1 MEALCIFFDLE
12 ATGLFIQYAEVVE
25 IASVARLLSSE
36 GLWQDSSWSPTGGEF
51 RILVRPKKKLPRK
64 IARMTGLSNA
74 QLQRDGVRF
83 QAAIG
88 AWVAWLRSETAA
100 VDKARGKHIPLWL
113 IGHNAMTYDLP
124 LLVAQDRREHLSSAA
139 ATLYVPPCPVAPFE
153 GVDNLAGVLDTLRIS
168 RALAKARKS
177 SKDVLSMGRRLQHRQ
192 SGQSSK
198 TSHALGA
205 LYRRALG
212 HPLPAAHSALGDAR
226 GLAAICSRSPLHH
239 AVFSAVAGS
248 TFSMAAGALQTL
260 PALSAA
266 RQMALRA
273 AGLGRDRRHGR
284 KQKAKGKGPRQ
295 QGAKVAHTAK
305 QLPSFGKRLGGK
317 RKSTVLLPCV
327 HEDRMQRSRAQGRKQ
342 PLHSAASRHIQ
353 SFLQRPAVFAHQN
366 PVKQGDAGCSAEPK
380 KLPRWQC
387 GVLNPNLAT
396 LVTATRPVVWSG
408 KPSRIQSDLSEL
420 MGRAMIAGS

>member
-273 AGLGRDRRHGR
+273 AGLARDRRHGR
-284 KQKAKGKGPRQ
+284 KQKSKRQGP
-295 QGAKVAHTAK
+295 
-305 QLPSFGKRLGGK
+305 
-317 RKSTVLLPCV
+317 
-327 HEDRMQRSRAQGRKQ
+327 
-342 PLHSAASRHIQ
+342 
-353 SFLQRPAVFAHQN
+353 
-366 PVKQGDAGCSAEPK
+366 
-380 KLPRWQC
+380 
-387 GVLNPNLAT
+387 
-396 LVTATRPVVWSG
+396 TATGSQGGTYCQAATIFWKEAGWKAQKHSTSSVCARRSNAAFESPRKEATVAFRCQSAYSKLSAKACCVCPPKSRQARRCGLFCRTKEVTTLAMWGTEPQLGNLGHCYSPCCMVWQTFTNSIG
-408 KPSRIQSDLSEL
+408 PE
-420 MGRAMIAGS
+420 